1 MSRTIGNWAR
11 QCVLRAKQIPALRR
25 LLKAPLAAPLLAT
38 AAKWFPPAD
47 PHYENWIAARLHK
60 RRDKYA
66 HATEPGLLSL
76 ITPVWNTPP
85 EYLCALATSVLQQS
99 GDQPFEW
106 VVLDNGTT
114 RPETL
119 EVLRDVLAR
128 DPRVRLFRS
137 ETNQGIVAGMRFCLE
152 QATGRYVVAVDHDD
166 RLDADCL
173 KIVTHYI
180 QRHDYPPLLFSDE
193 DHICGQNRLLPYF
206 KPDWDPVLF
215 HNSAYTAHLGVM
227 DRRLALELDVYGDS
241 DTNSCPDWDAFLR
254 FSMAGH
260 VPVHIPEILY
270 SWRMHAGSTSAN
282 MHSKNDVSA
291 SHRAMLTRYLHSR
304 GDADHHE
311 IIHSPLFSGT
321 PDWWIRRR
329 HVDPRP
335 LLLVVTTADQHRP
348 PALSA
353 AITGDYPCE
362 ETIAIPRAADPA
374 ILQDRIA
381 NVAAANGLV
390 AFVDDTLTIDG
401 DEWAWE
407 VLGLIERHPDIC
419 MVGGRILDRRQRVM
433 SAGFYRGCGKGLACP
448 DVGRRV
454 DNPGYFHQMWK
465 QRTVDAVSPRFCVF
479 AAGFLA
485 GLIGDTQQPPM
496 TLDELGD
503 AAATH
508 AARTERRVVYSPFL
522 SATSSES
529 HAGEMPSSIEQQL
542 PPGESRYYSAAL
554 DRNVSRAYQP
564 AVVENDEVE
573 IFAQGE
579 V

>member
-1 MSRTIGNWAR
+1 MSRTIGNLAR
-11 QCVLRAKQIPALRR
+11 QGVLRAKQIPALRR
-25 LLKAPLAAPLLAT
+25 LLKTPLAAPFLAT

-47 PHYENWIAARLHK
+47 PNYENWIAARLHQ
-60 RRDKYA
+60 RRDEYA
-66 HATEPGLLSL
+66 PPTEPGLLSL

-85 EYLCALATSVLQQS
+85 EYLCALATSVLEQS

-119 EVLRDVLAR
+119 EVLHNVLAR
-128 DPRVRLFRS
+128 DPRVRLFRT
-137 ETNQGIVAGMRFCLE
+137 ENNQGIVAGMRFCLQ
-152 QATGRYVVAVDHDD
+152 QATGRYIVAVDHDD

-173 KIVTHYI
+173 PIVTHYI

-193 DHICGQNRLLPYF
+193 DHICCQNRLLPYF

-215 HNSAYTAHLGVM
+215 LNSAYTAHLGVM

-241 DTNSCPDWDAFLR
+241 ATNSCPDWDAFLR
-254 FSMAGH
+254 FYMAGH

-291 SHRAMLTRYLHSR
+291 SHRAMLTRYLHSG
-304 GDADHHE
+304 GDADHYE
-311 IIHSPLFSGT
+311 IIRSPLFSGT

-329 HVDPRP
+329 HVEPRP

-362 ETIAIPRAADPA
+362 ETIAVPRAADPM
-374 ILQDRIA
+374 ILHNRVAEI
-381 NVAAANGLV
+381 AAADGLV
-390 AFVDDTLTIDG
+390 AFVDDTLTIDS

-407 VLGLIERHPDIC
+407 ALGLIERHPDVV
-419 MVGGRILDRRQRVM
+419 MVGGRILDSQRKVL
-433 SAGFYRGCGKGLACP
+433 SAGYYRGCGNGFACP
-448 DVGRRV
+448 DAGRRA
-454 DNPGYFHQMWK
+454 DDPGYFHQMWK

-479 AAGFLA
+479 EASFLA
-485 GLIGDTQQPPM
+485 GLIDDTQQPQM
-496 TLDELGD
+496 TLDELGY
-503 AAATH
+503 AAASQT
-508 AARTERRVVYSPFL
+508 AQRGWRVVYSPFL
-522 SATSSES
+522 SATSSDS
-529 HAGEMPSSIEQQL
+529 RAVEMPSSFEQL
-542 PPGESRYYSAAL
+542 PPSESRYYSAAL
-554 DRNVSRAYQP
+554 DRDVSRAYQL
-564 AVVENDEVE
+564 AVVENHEVE
-573 IFAQGE
+573 IYAQGAL
-579 V
+579 